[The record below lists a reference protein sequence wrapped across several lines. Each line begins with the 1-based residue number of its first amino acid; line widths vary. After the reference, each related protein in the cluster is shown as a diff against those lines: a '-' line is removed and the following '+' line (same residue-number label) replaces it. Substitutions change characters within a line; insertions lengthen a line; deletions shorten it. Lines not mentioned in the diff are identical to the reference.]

1 MHGAPFGEIARQS
14 APGAASVL
22 QIENGT
28 KDIVQVHLAWRCAFT
43 GTFQQGK
50 ERRKLLATDIAW
62 VGFSVHANS
71 FTTEA
76 ETINTFLT
84 SLLPAQLF
92 CQKIHKYPDF
102 RADSVVAVIDG
113 MERLGYVEGAAG

>member
-14 APGAASVL
+14 APGAAGAL

-43 GTFQQGK
+43 GTFQQRE

-62 VGFSVHANS
+62 VGFSVHAD
-71 FTTEA
+71 
-76 ETINTFLT
+76 
-84 SLLPAQLF
+84 SLQ
-92 CQKIHKYPDF
+92 
-102 RADSVVAVIDG
+102 RRR
-113 MERLGYVEGAAG
+113 RL

>member
-1 MHGAPFGEIARQS
+1 MYGAPFGEIARQS
-14 APGAASVL
+14 APGAASAL

-62 VGFSVHANS
+62 VGFSVHAD
-71 FTTEA
+71 
-76 ETINTFLT
+76 
-84 SLLPAQLF
+84 SLQ
-92 CQKIHKYPDF
+92 Q
-102 RADSVVAVIDG
+102 
-113 MERLGYVEGAAG
+113 RLRQ